1 MSSYK
6 GKYKVKNPSKY
17 RGDYLNCIFRSLW
30 ERKFMKYC
38 DENKNVL
45 RWSSEEVKIPYR
57 SPLDG
62 KIHDYFMDF
71 WMEVRQKSGK
81 IETFLVEVKP
91 FRQTQP
97 PVIEEGKK
105 MTVSK
110 AKQIKAYAVNVEK
123 WKAAKNFCIEKGW
136 KFVIMTEKQLFGK
149 TI

>member
-1 MSSYK
+1 MSYQGKYQPEYPRKYK
-6 GKYKVKNPSKY
+6 GDPTNIVY
-17 RGDYLNCIFRSLW
+17 RSLW

-62 KIHDYFMDF
+62 KIHNYFMDF

-105 MTVSK
+105 MTISK

-149 TI
+149 TT

>member
-1 MSSYK
+1 
-6 GKYKVKNPSKY
+6 
-17 RGDYLNCIFRSLW
+17 
-30 ERKFMKYC
+30 MKYC

-62 KIHDYFMDF
+62 KIHNYFMDF

-105 MTVSK
+105 MTISK

-149 TI
+149 TT